1 MRNFRNLEIWHL
13 GKEIVKLTYELLKK
27 LPKNEV
33 FRLKS
38 QMQRAAISIP
48 SNLAEGCSR
57 SSNKDLTLFFEISI
71 GSSFELETQMLA
83 SQLIGYINQAD
94 LDSILPKLT
103 LFQKKTNTY
112 IATLC

>member
-13 GKEIVKLTYELLKK
+13 GMEIVKLTYELLKK
-27 LPKNEV
+27 LPKNED
-33 FRLKS
+33 FGLKS

-57 SSNKDLTLFFEISI
+57 SSNKDVTRFFEISI